1 MDDKSRNDLISKGV
15 SFQDASRAS
24 MRYIEVNK
32 DKLLKSIEATCYS
45 SYYDKTTGQYKTSFK
60 EDNIK
65 MSGGLK
71 DMIKIAMIHR
81 AYAFIINNST
91 DDDDVEQVNNN
102 QNQEQEQ
109 PIIKEAKAVNDEYAD
124 NDIE

>member
-1 MDDKSRNDLISKGV
+1 
-15 SFQDASRAS
+15 
-24 MRYIEVNK
+24 
-32 DKLLKSIEATCYS
+32 
-45 SYYDKTTGQYKTSFK
+45 
-60 EDNIK
+60 
-65 MSGGLK
+65 MSGGLQ